1 MAQHYKRIL
10 FLLML
15 LAGHFTLVSTVLAQ
29 NVNVEEVLNF
39 RDRKPLKISGS
50 VSASTSYFTA
60 TQQPQRQPFT
70 YQLTGT
76 VSLSLYELLSIPL
89 TFNLN
94 NYGANWSYPSL
105 PNRLSLHPSY
115 KWVRAHIGDVAMSFG
130 PYTLSGHQFTGGGVE
145 LTPGNWQVAAM
156 GGRLLKAV
164 DYSAARPG
172 VLPNYNRW
180 GYGVKARYTAAD
192 FYAGG
197 TFFSARDYAGNPT
210 FAMDSLGIYPKSNLA
225 FGVEGG
231 VSLIKEL
238 TFTFDYALSILTRNT
253 RADMAT
259 HPTLL
264 DRMLGRRVTTGYYHA
279 FKADVSYLFLGNT
292 VGVSYERISPD
303 YETLGAYYF
312 NSDYENVTLNYARA
326 LFSDRLSLA
335 LSGGVQHDDLAGQK
349 AELNLRFVGSIN
361 LEFSPNE
368 DISTSLSASSF
379 LGHRNIKSTFDYINA
394 QTPYDNLD
402 TLNFTQI
409 SNSVD
414 LNFNWKTLK
423 REAQSHSLTASVSYQ
438 EAADRQGRYILPGNL
453 TRFLNLSTGY
463 GVDFIPIAL
472 NANLG
477 LSASNNYTQQKN
489 LFTIGPVF
497 TLSKSL
503 LEQSLSTGI
512 SLSYNHTLDE
522 GKSLAGIYNIRWN
535 ASFRFLK
542 QHNISAN
549 VAYQHRRLA
558 AGSAPQSHSLIGQL
572 SYGYTF

>member
-1 MAQHYKRIL
+1 MAQHYMHVL
-10 FLLML
+10 LLLLLM
-15 LAGHFTLVSTVLAQ
+15 AGHFTVVNTVLAQ

-60 TQQPQRQPFT
+60 TQQRQRQPFT

-76 VSLSLYELLSIPL
+76 VGLSLYELLSIPL

-130 PYTLSGHQFTGGGVE
+130 PYTLNGHQFTGGGVE
-145 LTPGNWQVAAM
+145 LTPGNWQIAAM

-180 GYGVKARYTAAD
+180 GYGFKVRYNAAD

-210 FAMDSLGIYPKSNLA
+210 LAMDSLGVYPKSNLA

-231 VSLIKEL
+231 MSLIQDL
-238 TFTFDYALSILTRNT
+238 SFTFDYAISILTRNT
-253 RADMAT
+253 RAEAVSR
-259 HPTLL
+259 PTLL

-279 FKADVSYLFLGNT
+279 FKADISYLFLGNT

-368 DISTSLSASSF
+368 DINASLSASSF

-394 QTPYDNLD
+394 QSPYDNLD

-414 LNFNWKTLK
+414 LNFSWKTLK
-423 REAQSHSLTASVSYQ
+423 REAQSHSLTANVSFQ

-463 GVDFIPIAL
+463 GVDFTPIAL

-477 LSASNNYTQQKN
+477 MSASNNYTQQKN
-489 LFTIGPVF
+489 LFTIGPIF

-512 SLSYNHTLDE
+512 SLSYNHTLGE
-522 GKSLAGIYNIRWN
+522 GKSLAGIYNVRWN

-549 VAYQHRRLA
+549 VAYQHRRLT
-558 AGSAPQSHSLIGQL
+558 AGSTPQSHSLIGQL

>member
-1 MAQHYKRIL
+1 MAQHYMRVL
-10 FLLML
+10 LLLLLM
-15 LAGHFTLVSTVLAQ
+15 AGHFTVVNTVLAQ

-76 VSLSLYELLSIPL
+76 VSLSLYELLSLPL

-115 KWVRAHIGDVAMSFG
+115 KWIRAHIGDVAMSFG
-130 PYTLSGHQFTGGGVE
+130 PYTLNGHQV
-145 LTPGNWQVAAM
+145 
-156 GGRLLKAV
+156 R
-164 DYSAARPG
+164 
-172 VLPNYNRW
+172 YN
-180 GYGVKARYTAAD
+180 AAD

-210 FAMDSLGIYPKSNLA
+210 LAMDSLGVYPKSNLA

-231 VSLIKEL
+231 VSLIQDL
-238 TFTFDYALSILTRNT
+238 SFTFDYAISILTRNT
-253 RADMAT
+253 RAEAVSR
-259 HPTLL
+259 PTLL

-279 FKADVSYLFLGNT
+279 FKADISYLFLGNT

-368 DISTSLSASSF
+368 DINASLSASSF

-394 QTPYDNLD
+394 QSPYDNLD

-414 LNFNWKTLK
+414 LNFSWKTLK
-423 REAQSHSLTASVSYQ
+423 REAQSHSLTANVSFQ

-463 GVDFIPIAL
+463 GVDFTPIAL

-477 LSASNNYTQQKN
+477 MSASNNYTQQKN
-489 LFTIGPVF
+489 LFTIGPIF

-512 SLSYNHTLDE
+512 SLSYNHTLGE
-522 GKSLAGIYNIRWN
+522 RKSLAGIYNVRWN

-549 VAYQHRRLA
+549 VAYQHRRLT
-558 AGSAPQSHSLIGQL
+558 AGSTPQSHSLIGQL